1 MEEGQNRI
9 NHINAQIEAFGVQIR
24 SLDIERKKL
33 QQELLQMKIKERPVV
48 YRILF
53 GAEPTRNGYMSFR
66 SYFGVFST
74 REIASKYIS
83 SFSTKLDHHRCQVSV
98 VPVASET
105 LGSDWFE
112 SLDKPVYGHN
122 YS

>member
-9 NHINAQIEAFGVQIR
+9 NQINTQIEAFGVQIR
-24 SLDIERKKL
+24 SL

-53 GAEPTRNGYMSFR
+53 EAEPTRNGYMSFR

-83 SFSTKLDHHRCQVSV
+83 SFSTKLDHHRGQVSV

-105 LGSDWFE
+105 LDSDWFE